1 MVLDEL
7 VVRSRRLDAQT
18 AAPSPLEPFPRL
30 RRVPEEVVAK
40 SVLGHLDCVLSVSN
54 LALRALERA
63 LHYLVLERAMPPH
76 RPLGALSPARVLRCC
91 CLEDLLWISAPILA
105 AALLRNLLPRR
116 LLVPVAALPLLDPS
130 AWGRRWKGKATLAAG
145 ALAAWESFTP

>member
-1 MVLDEL
+1 M
-7 VVRSRRLDAQT
+7 
-18 AAPSPLEPFPRL
+18 

-54 LALRALERA
+54 LALRVLERALHYSVLRACHYLVLRA
-63 LHYLVLERAMPPH
+63 LHYLVLRA
-76 RPLGALSPARVLRCC
+76 RRALHCC